1 MNTSQLIALTKA
13 LNEVGL
19 ELLDISITTKDL
31 ETGIKVGKANKKLLE
46 ISNVLTEHL
55 SKQEI
60 EL

>member
-1 MNTSQLIALTKA
+1 MNTQQLIVLTRA
-13 LNEVGL
+13 INEIGL

-31 ETGIKVGKANKKLLE
+31 ETGVKIGKANKKLLE

-55 SKQEI
+55 SKQEV